1 LVPGAFLFMTK
12 WYAKFELATR
22 FSIFYVG
29 SALSGAFSGLLAYA
43 FAQMDGVGGLAGWR
57 WIFIMEV
64 GLTSDHA
71 RTCECC
77 KLA

>member
-1 LVPGAFLFMTK
+1 MTK

-71 RTCECC
+71 RTCEC
-77 KLA
+77 